1 LRPEFAHTSHVS
13 VQDVHFRDA
22 LYFLFQQPC
31 ITPINFVGAMEQTQ
45 NDFKYEPLKEGQIRL
60 IKLHPAANRSDN
72 IKCSIFP
79 TFLKK
84 DDAPRSDTDLQYEAL
99 SYFWGKAKDTQPIL
113 LEGQEFKVT
122 INLNSALRHIR
133 LSDAERI
140 LWVDAICI
148 NQANKKERTEQVTLM
163 GRIYRNA
170 SCDLLWL
177 GEDTGLDPAV
187 IELLKLKFDP
197 NDEATKNASIERVM
211 DSLRHT
217 QSGDNLWDQLHKIL
231 GEPDVW
237 TRIWIVQEVLL
248 APDVKVIYGFEQF
261 PWSTMEAIS
270 TCRTRRAIEIRETT
284 SLSVS
289 MHNNASLQI
298 LDSRDDFLS
307 GKLNSLT
314 EAVDTFGFFA
324 ASEDRDKLFALLGLL
339 KEEYRFEP
347 DYETPA
353 AKVYSGITKNYIRKT
368 GDLRILT
375 SDLVYAAPAEGKDV
389 LPSWV
394 PKFNTKS
401 GIPSEPSALHD
412 CSSTS
417 EYYAYSAGKSKTLQ
431 GRMEVNQTLVPVNSP
446 ARFCDFPELH
456 GKHPEP
462 HILDL
467 HGFLLDTVG
476 LIPNSKLVIN
486 WTLENAI
493 KAYHDAIA
501 DLTQKGKNP
510 LRSETEIK
518 GESFN
523 VEELVDIYFD
533 TLYLGMPSRMLSI
546 FEAVGIDMEKDKKDF
561 QNLFTDNLDKTSAT
575 DDWRKIRDTLRVLAC
590 QEKFAL
596 TSAGYFAM
604 VPEKT
609 LVGDI
614 VCIIYGGEIP
624 LVLREDSIDAG
635 NKKYQLIGP
644 AYIHGFMDEEAL
656 LMQDKGLLEKGGV
669 FHIV

>member
-1 LRPEFAHTSHVS
+1 VT

-31 ITPINFVGAMEQTQ
+31 ITLIYFVEAMEQNQ
-45 NDFKYEPLKEGQIRL
+45 NDFEYEPLKEEEIRL
-60 IKLHPAANRSDN
+60 IKLHPATNRSDN
-72 IKCSIFP
+72 IECSIFI
-79 TFLKK
+79 TSLKK
-84 DDAPRSDTDLQYEAL
+84 DDTPRNDTDQYEAL
-99 SYFWGKAKDTQPIL
+99 SYFWGTATDTRQIL
-113 LEGQEFKVT
+113 LEGQKFKVT
-122 INLNSALRHIR
+122 KNLNSALRHIR

-140 LWVDAICI
+140 IWVDAICI
-148 NQANKKERTEQVTLM
+148 NQANKKERKEQVTLM

-177 GEDTGLDPAV
+177 GEDTGLGPAV

-197 NDEATKNASIERVM
+197 NDEVTKNASIERVM
-211 DSLRHT
+211 DSLKHPEF
-217 QSGDNLWDQLHKIL
+217 GDQLWDQLHKIFKD
-231 GEPDVW
+231 PPVW

-248 APDVKVIYGFEQF
+248 APDVKVIYGFKQF
-261 PWSTMEAIS
+261 PWSTMEALS
-270 TCRTRRAIEIRETT
+270 TCRTRRAIELREKTT
-284 SLSVS
+284 LSVS
-289 MHNNASLQI
+289 MHNNAALQV

-324 ASEDRDKLFALLGLL
+324 ATESRDKLFALLGLL

-375 SDLVYAAPAEGKDV
+375 SDLVYAASAKGKDV

-394 PKFNTKS
+394 PKFNTS
-401 GIPSEPSALHD
+401 SEIPSEPSALHD

-417 EYYAYSAGKSKTLQ
+417 EYYAYSAGKSNTLQ
-431 GRMEVNQTLVPVNSP
+431 RRMELEQTLVPVNSP

-467 HGFLLDTVG
+467 HGFPLDTVG
-476 LIPNSKLVIN
+476 LIPNSELVIA
-486 WTLENAI
+486 WSLENAI
-493 KAYHDAIA
+493 KAYHDAMA
-501 DLTQKGKNP
+501 DIMKKRKNP
-510 LRSETEIK
+510 LRSESELK
-518 GESFN
+518 GKTFN

-533 TLYLGMPSRMLSI
+533 TLYLGIPGRVPSFLKAI
-546 FEAVGIDMEKDKKDF
+546 GIDLEKNKNDF
-561 QNLFTDNLDKTSAT
+561 RNLFTDNLNKTSAT
-575 DDWRKIRDTLRVLAC
+575 HDWKKTRDNLGVLAC

-624 LVLREDSIDAG
+624 LVLRKDLIDAG

-644 AYIHGFMDEEAL
+644 AYIHGFMDGEAL
-656 LMQDKGLLEKGGV
+656 LMQDKGLLEKRRV
-669 FHIV
+669 FHLV